1 MWRCVVLLLTL
12 AVLARAEVNM
22 EAGEEV
28 GKEAAKETAKEAGQ
42 EGARPPNIVLVVVDD
57 VGWADLGYNNPHG
70 SAIPTPGLDQVSVV
84 STLYLYLYLHY
95 LAGEGGSAAG
105 LALHAPHLH
114 PQQGGADDRAVLCQH
129 GPHLRHVMFRG
140 LRPYYVISYNK
151 QGSFQMITDDYN
163 NGPRVVRKDYVLWK
177 IQNMQESAS
186 MPSSSGQSQFSI
198 MSLMTLKLKLKN

>member
-1 MWRCVVLLLTL
+1 MFHLLGSVLGP
-12 AVLARAEVNM
+12 AVDLFEHEYEPGGGGEVRLVPVSPHKLQICCPL
-22 EAGEEV
+22 ELSGLSS
-28 GKEAAKETAKEAGQ
+28 ETNHNLNYISNK
-42 EGARPPNIVLVVVDD
+42 
-57 VGWADLGYNNPHG
+57 
-70 SAIPTPGLDQVSVV
+70 
-84 STLYLYLYLHY
+84 
-95 LAGEGGSAAG
+95 
-105 LALHAPHLH
+105 
-114 PQQGGADDRAVLCQH
+114 
-129 GPHLRHVMFRG
+129 G